1 MTAALQGRGT
11 DLRAA
16 SWSLLAGNFFI
27 GCGVMVVN
35 GTLNDLTQSL
45 GVSVVQGGQLIALCG
60 VMMGVGAPVL
70 ATLLSRVD
78 RRWLLSLT
86 MLWYA
91 LGHGLSALAPNYE
104 ALCVVRAATVLSAAV
119 FTPQAAATMGFL
131 APPAQR
137 GRAITF
143 VFIGWA
149 LASVLGV
156 PLTAWIGERLG
167 WRLAMGLIA
176 AGSLASAVWVHASV
190 PRNVL
195 PPRLT
200 LDAWR
205 QVFSSPV
212 LVAVVLV
219 SCLQS
224 AGQVTVLAFIAPY
237 FKQVHG
243 ASPEQIS
250 LVFAYFGGVALLG
263 NIILNKVIDRVG
275 AGRAVTGTLA
285 LIAVGMAAWP
295 LAGSLAGLLIVF
307 LPWALSSFATNSAQQ
322 ARLGML
328 SPALSPALMALNTSA
343 IYTGHALGAGGGS
356 WVISA
361 VGGYAHLH
369 WLALAWMLVA
379 VALSA
384 WAQRRAD
391 RPLTA
396 ASWRASKWRNS

>member
-1 MTAALQGRGT
+1 MKPV
-11 DLRAA
+11 DLRAT
-16 SWSLLAGNFFI
+16 SWALLAGNFFI

-60 VMMGVGAPVL
+60 VMMGVGAPIL
-70 ATLLSRVD
+70 ATVLSGVD

-86 MLWYA
+86 MFWYA
-91 LGHGLSALAPNYE
+91 LGHGLSALAPTYE
-104 ALCVVRAATVLSAAV
+104 SLCVIRAATVLSAAV

-131 APPAQR
+131 APAEQR

-156 PLTAWIGERLG
+156 PLTSWIGERLG
-167 WRLAMGLIA
+167 WRVAMAVIA
-176 AGSLASAVWVHASV
+176 VGSLASAIWVHACV
-190 PRNVL
+190 PCGVQ
-195 PPRLT
+195 PPRLS
-200 LDAWR
+200 LASWAR
-205 QVFSSPV
+205 VFGSPV

-237 FKQVHG
+237 LKQVFG
-243 ASPEQIS
+243 STPEHIS
-250 LVFAYFGGVALLG
+250 LVFSYFGGVALLG
-263 NIILNKVIDRVG
+263 NIILNKVIDKVG
-275 AGRAVTGTLA
+275 AGPAVTATLA
-285 LIAVGMAAWP
+285 LIAVSMALWP
-295 LAGSLAGLLIVF
+295 VAGSLAALLLVF
-307 LPWALSSFATNSAQQ
+307 VPWALSGFATNSAQQ

-356 WVISA
+356 WVIASF
-361 VGGYAHLH
+361 GGYAHLH
-369 WLALAWMLVA
+369 WVALAWVLVA

-384 WAQRRAD
+384 WAQRATQLDQGRIVA
-391 RPLTA
+391 LQ
-396 ASWRASKWRNS
+396 

>member
-1 MTAALQGRGT
+1 MTATKTVA
-11 DLRAA
+11 
-16 SWSLLAGNFFI
+16 WPLLAGNFFI

-70 ATLLSRVD
+70 ATLLTGME
-78 RRWLLSLT
+78 RRRLLSLT
-86 MLWYA
+86 MFWYA
-91 LGHGLSALAPNYE
+91 LGHALSALAPNYE
-104 ALCVVRAATVLSAAV
+104 TLCVVRAATVLSAAV

-131 APPAQR
+131 AQPDQR

-156 PLTAWIGERLG
+156 PLTAWVGERLG

-176 AGSLASAVWVHASV
+176 AGSLASAVWVHARV
-190 PRNVL
+190 PQGVL
-195 PPRLT
+195 PPRLSW
-200 LDAWR
+200 ASWR
-205 QVFSSPV
+205 QVLGSPILLGV
-212 LVAVVLV
+212 ILV

-237 FKQVHG
+237 FKQVYA

-263 NIILNKVIDRVG
+263 NIVLNKVIDRVG
-275 AGRAVTGTLA
+275 AGRAVTVTLA
-285 LIAVGMAAWP
+285 CIALSMAAWP
-295 LAGSLAGLLIVF
+295 LAGSLAALLVVF
-307 LPWALSSFATNSAQQ
+307 MPWALSGFATNSAQQ
-322 ARLGML
+322 ARLGAL

-356 WVISA
+356 WGIA
-361 VGGYAHLH
+361 TFGGYAQLH
-369 WLALAWMLVA
+369 WLALTWVA
-379 VALSA
+379 LAVCLSA
-384 WAQRRAD
+384 WAQQAD
-391 RPLTA
+391 WGAVRGA
-396 ASWRASKWRNS
+396 WWHASRWRSS

>member
-1 MTAALQGRGT
+1 MTQA
-11 DLRAA
+11 DLRAT
-16 SWSLLAGNFFI
+16 SWALLAGNFFI

-70 ATLLSRVD
+70 ATLLTGVD

-104 ALCVVRAATVLSAAV
+104 SLCVIRAATVLSAAV

-131 APPAQR
+131 AQPDQR

-156 PLTAWIGERLG
+156 PLTSWIGERLG
-167 WRLAMGLIA
+167 WRVAMGVIA
-176 AGSLASAVWVHASV
+176 VGSLASAIWVHASV
-190 PRNVL
+190 PRQVL
-195 PPRLT
+195 PPRLS
-200 LDAWR
+200 LASWG
-205 QVFSSPV
+205 QVFGSPV

-224 AGQVTVLAFIAPY
+224 AGQITVMAFIAPY
-237 FKQVHG
+237 LKQVFG
-243 ASPEQIS
+243 STPEYIS
-250 LVFAYFGGVALLG
+250 LVFAYFGGMALLG

-275 AGRAVTGTLA
+275 AGRAVTVTLA
-285 LIAVGMAAWP
+285 LIAVGMALWP
-295 LAGSLAGLLIVF
+295 LAGSLGVLLVVF
-307 LPWALSSFATNSAQQ
+307 VPWALSGFATNSAQQ

-356 WVISA
+356 WVIDTF
-361 VGGYAHLH
+361 GGYTHLN

-379 VALSA
+379 VGLSA
-384 WAQRRAD
+384 WAQR
-391 RPLTA
+391 A
-396 ASWRASKWRNS
+396 AGPGQGRIVALQ